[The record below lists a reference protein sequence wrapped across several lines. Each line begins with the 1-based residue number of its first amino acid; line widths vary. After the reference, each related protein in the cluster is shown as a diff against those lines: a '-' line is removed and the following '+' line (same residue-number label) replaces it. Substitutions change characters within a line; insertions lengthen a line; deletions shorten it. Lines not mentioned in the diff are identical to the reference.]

1 VVRLERH
8 SRKEGNVTR
17 DEKADAAIRDHVGY
31 AMVASAIPVPIAD
44 VLAVTA
50 VQLDLVRQLAGL
62 YEMKYDETWG
72 KATVSA
78 LTASSAARWGASAVK
93 AVAGVGAIVGGGAQ
107 AMLSGASTYAIGQLF
122 KLHFE
127 AEGTIDTFN
136 PERARA
142 AYDRLVETGKSVAT
156 SLIPSPRRP
165 RVEDVHTVA
174 ETLERLARL
183 RESGAITQEEFDRLK
198 AQLLPRA

>member
-1 VVRLERH
+1 
-8 SRKEGNVTR
+8 VTK

-31 AMVASAIPVPIAD
+31 AMAASAIPVPIAD

-50 VQLDLVRQLAGL
+50 VQLDLVRQLAAL

-93 AVAGVGAIVGGGAQ
+93 SVAGIGSIVGAGAQ
-107 AMLSGASTYAIGQLF
+107 AVLSGASTYAIGQLF
-122 KLHFE
+122 KRHFE
-127 AEGTIDTFN
+127 ASGTIDTFN

-142 AYDRLVETGKSVAT
+142 AYEKLVEAGKSVAA
-156 SLIPSPRRP
+156 SLTPGPRAP
-165 RVEDVHTVA
+165 RIEDVHSVA

-183 RESGAITQEEFDRLK
+183 RDAGTITQEEFDRLK
-198 AQLLPRA
+198 ARLLRAA